1 VFRNGRVVEATAT
14 RNEEALHYYVG
25 LAKPETESM
34 RRAYE
39 AQNTI
44 AELGIGLNPVL
55 DLEKVTGNT
64 LIDEKMKGI
73 HIATGTNKRMGGNT
87 PGALGGIAVE
97 HTDFIVGKVDEI
109 VVA

>member
-1 VFRNGRVVEATAT
+1 
-14 RNEEALHYYVG
+14 
-25 LAKPETESM
+25 
-34 RRAYE
+34 
-39 AQNTI
+39 
-44 AELGIGLNPVL
+44 
-55 DLEKVTGNT
+55 
-64 LIDEKMKGI
+64 MKGI